1 MSRPSALPEWATDTN
16 YPAGTDPWSST
27 LTRIE
32 PTAGERAAGFV
43 PSEALPSQYLNT
55 LFGEAAD
62 WIAYLDGL
70 IAATFGDGS
79 DGAIAF
85 DGTNTYAS
93 FASKSGSD
101 YTLTRDVYASSMTF
115 TNSAT
120 LNTAGYR
127 IYCRGAIDTTGTA
140 LSGGVIKNPGG
151 NASAGTGGTAAPAGS
166 LGGGG
171 AGGNE
176 AFGSGADGGDTTHS
190 LGGAGGNGELH
201 PAGGDGGSVTA
212 PTATGAKAWLFAPP
226 TLGYVFG
233 VTGGAAV
240 VQMITGGGGGGGG
253 AHAFGVGGGGGG
265 GGGVIAIAAHTID
278 LKQAADIKAN
288 GGNAGTPSGDGT
300 GGGGG
305 GGGCIIAVYCACS
318 HTLTAAVNCAGGSKS
333 GAGDDGSNGTVQLF
347 DLGSSGGVATL
358 SANKQQRGKEI
369 ITTADT
375 VTVTFAASFAYGTA
389 TGANGYRMKTLS
401 VYCSDGGDPVG
412 ATVTAKTTTG
422 FTVTFDRVFTGE
434 LDWETEGS
442 L

>member
-115 TNSAT
+115 TASAT

-127 IYCRGAIDTTGTA
+127 IYCRGTIDTTGTA

-151 NASAGTGGTAAPAGS
+151 NASGATAGTGGAAGS

-171 AGGNE
+171 AGG
-176 AFGSGADGGDTTHS
+176 AGGTPGGSDGTDVTHS
-190 LGGAGGNGELH
+190 LGGAGGDGTLP
-201 PAGGDGGSVTA
+201 PAGGDGGTVTA
-212 PTATGAKAWLFAPP
+212 PTATGGKAWLFSPP
-226 TLGYVFG
+226 TLGYVLG

-240 VQMITGGGGGGGG
+240 LQWVTGGGGGGGG
-253 AHAFGVGGGGGG
+253 TSVFGSGAGGGG
-265 GGGVIAIAAHTID
+265 GGGVVAIAAHTIN

-288 GGNAGTPSGDGT
+288 GGNAGTFSGDGT

-305 GGGCIIAVYCACS
+305 GGGVIIAVYCACS
-318 HTLTAAVNCAGGSKS
+318 HTLTAAVNCAGGTKT
-333 GAGDDGSNGTVQLF
+333 GGGVDGSNGTVHLL
-347 DLGSSGGVATL
+347 DLGASGGVATL
-358 SANKQQRGKEI
+358 NANKQQRGKEI
-369 ITTADT
+369 IAAADT
-375 VTVTFAASFAYGTA
+375 VTVTFASSFAYGTA
-389 TGANGYRMKTLS
+389 TGASGYRMKTLS